1 MSHNHGYTHNHSH
14 SHNHPPHSGKAGAYN
29 RLFALGIA
37 LNLLYVLVEAVF
49 GFSINSLALIADAG
63 HNLSDVLGLGLAW
76 GASILVQKPPTEYR
90 TYGFRKTSI
99 FAALLN
105 SVILLITVG
114 MISFEALQRLKNPT
128 GTQGATMITVAF
140 IGFLINTATALLFLK
155 ERKTDLNIKGAF
167 LHMAA
172 DAAVSLGVVAA
183 GIIILSTGW
192 NRLDPALSLLIS
204 LVIVIGTWDLLKD
217 SFNLAMDAV
226 PAHIQVQEVAEYL
239 QTLPGVKE
247 VHDLH
252 IWPLSTTETA
262 LTVHIVKPDARVSDE
277 LTSRICRE
285 LHEKFGIDH
294 PTIQIEKS
302 STSKTCKTSNV

>member
-1 MSHNHGYTHNHSH
+1 MSHNSSHSH
-14 SHNHPPHSGKAGAYN
+14 SHSHQHEGAGEYN
-29 RLFALGIA
+29 RIFALGIG

-63 HNLSDVLGLGLAW
+63 HNLSDVLGLVLAW
-76 GASILVQKPPTEYR
+76 GASLLVQKPPTEYR

-105 SVILLITVG
+105 AVILLITVG
-114 MISFEALQRLKNPT
+114 MITFEAVQRLRNPET
-128 GTQGATMITVAF
+128 IQGTVMIMVAF
-140 IGFLINTATALLFLK
+140 IGFLINSATALLFIN
-155 ERKTDLNIKGAF
+155 ERKKDLNIKGAF
-167 LHMAA
+167 LHMTA

-183 GIIILSTGW
+183 GIIILFTGW
-192 NRLDPALSLLIS
+192 NRLDPLLSLIIS
-204 LVIVIGTWDLLKD
+204 LVIVIGTWDLLRD

-226 PAHIQVQEVAEYL
+226 PSHIPVQEVVEYL
-239 QTLPGVKE
+239 EHLPGVKE

-262 LTVHIVKPDARVSDE
+262 LTVHIVKPDAEVSDE

-294 PTIQIEKS
+294 PTIQIEKA
-302 STSKTCKTSNV
+302 STSKTCRTSNV

>member
-1 MSHNHGYTHNHSH
+1 MSHNHNHSH
-14 SHNHPPHSGKAGAYN
+14 HHGTAGEYN
-29 RLFALGIA
+29 RIFALGIG
-37 LNLLYVLVEAVF
+37 LNLLYVLIEAGF
-49 GFSINSLALIADAG
+49 GFYINSLALIADAG
-63 HNLSDVLGLGLAW
+63 HNLSDVLGLVLAW
-76 GASILVQKPPTEYR
+76 GASILVQKPPTAYR

-114 MISFEALQRLKNPT
+114 MITFEAIQRLRNPQ
-128 GTQGATMITVAF
+128 GTQGAVMIAVAF
-140 IGFLINTATALLFLK
+140 IGFLINSATALLFLK
-155 ERKTDLNIKGAF
+155 ERKSDLNIKGAF

-183 GIIILSTGW
+183 GIVILNTGL
-192 NRLDPALSLLIS
+192 NRLDPILSLVIS
-204 LVIVIGTWDLLKD
+204 FVIVIGTWDLLRD

-226 PAHIQVQEVAEYL
+226 PAHIQLREVVEYFE
-239 QTLPGVKE
+239 TLPGVKE

-262 LTVHIVKPDARVSDE
+262 LTVHIVKPDAREVSDE

-302 STSKTCKTSNV
+302 STSKTCKVSNV